1 MLPARW
7 HPERSR
13 PGTSCPCPWGAS
25 IAFHTSL
32 HLQAVMGTTR
42 KVSGGVG
49 CCYKLH
55 VTSLNS
61 PNVKGRLLSSQAAWE
76 EPQAEQR
83 VVPAAESCCLTRPP
97 GISRAAAA
105 CHLYGGILGVAHIL
119 VCQRGCAGGTCS
131 APAAGAQRGGTRSGW
146 GRRGAASGAAGTS
159 VPRALWQCP
168 AGGGLSA
175 VRCVWHRVS
184 SVCWGTRAR
193 CSFSLD

>member
-1 MLPARW
+1 
-7 HPERSR
+7 
-13 PGTSCPCPWGAS
+13 
-25 IAFHTSL
+25 
-32 HLQAVMGTTR
+32 MGTTR

-105 CHLYGGILGVAHIL
+105 CHLYGGILGVARIL
-119 VCQRGCAGGTCS
+119 VCQRGCAGGTCACS
-131 APAAGAQRGGTRSGW
+131 RCPARGHQEWLGPSGSCLGRSGDI
-146 GRRGAASGAAGTS
+146 GAPCSVAVPSRRGS
-159 VPRALWQCP
+159 V
-168 AGGGLSA
+168 GG
-175 VRCVWHRVS
+175 V
-184 SVCWGTRAR
+184 VCLAQGELGVLGH
-193 CSFSLD
+193 SHSLFIFA